1 MAGVRGGSGGGGA
14 EDGVLAR
21 LAEPKHSPQVARLVI
36 KVESLSHLV
45 VNLPREGKDVKN

>member
-21 LAEPKHSPQVARLVI
+21 LAEPKHSPQVALLVI